1 MRCSC
6 LSHKEFGTCDT
17 ICINTNVFLIPV
29 RDIVRFDNDA
39 IVGKA
44 SENGRDVGSRVQRYT
59 SYRVRGSKRTQVTLI
74 KIQYHP
80 VRHHRSSHFVRHME

>member
-1 MRCSC
+1 M
-6 LSHKEFGTCDT
+6 SHNEFGTCDT

-44 SENGRDVGSRVQRYT
+44 SEISRDVGLRILKVHERGLGFQRYA
-59 SYRVRGSKRTQVTLI
+59 RVLNEHEGPIIVHLN
-74 KIQYHP
+74 KI
-80 VRHHRSSHFVRHME
+80 